1 MSKPTGSGLKNCRN
15 KDFPVR
21 FRAIN
26 SQNVATFFPTQKWND
41 EISCAL
47 FSDINPEFDNL
58 LPSGTK
64 IMFPFDGKLI
74 FGTVLSVLGRNAT
87 VSLEEEI
94 SGQNIITVNWSTLR
108 LADNKYRNLE
118 EKERNIKD
126 EETRKRTEK
135 IKIFV
140 KSLRENISAT
150 ISTDE
155 VFIHDTIPVSEF
167 IEKQKILI
175 DYVDQMNSI
184 KNIIVDIYNELKVS
198 KNDLIKQGVLEQDLP
213 EIPNISEEIL
223 HLSRSYRKKQNDQI
237 RKKLASVRSIT
248 RTLLVKALLHA
259 GQEGLTSEQIVLS
272 ICDENESSQSSPK
285 DITPHRVM
293 GMLSALSRNKQVFL
307 NENNF
312 WVATEKINDIDTI

>member
-1 MSKPTGSGLKNCRN
+1 M
-15 KDFPVR
+15 R

-26 SQNVATFFPTQKWND
+26 SQNVATFFPTQKWKD

-58 LPSGTK
+58 LPLGTK
-64 IMFPFDGKLI
+64 IMFPFDEKLI
-74 FGTVLSVLGRNAT
+74 FGTVLSVSGRNAT
-87 VSLEEEI
+87 VSLEEEV
-94 SGQNIITVNWSTLR
+94 SGQNVITVNWSILR
-108 LADNKYRNLE
+108 LADDKYRNLE

-140 KSLRENISAT
+140 QSLRKNMSEEN
-150 ISTDE
+150 STDE
-155 VFIHDTIPVSEF
+155 VFFHDTIPVSEF

-184 KNIIVDIYNELKVS
+184 KNIIVDIYNELKLS
-198 KNDLIKQGVLEQDLP
+198 KNDLIKQGILEQDLP
-213 EIPNISEEIL
+213 ELPNISEEIL

-259 GQEGLTSEQIVLS
+259 GQEGLTSEQIVVS
-272 ICDENESSQSSPK
+272 ICDEHEPSQSSPK